1 MQTSNDF
8 VKASGPSLRL
18 PEDITPLPVYST
30 ASGRGGAASASDDE
44 PYDPVQGER
53 AVWRAVIVQALMDA
67 SCQSAKKESQQA
79 REESLVWLRGRSTD
93 FATVCYFAGF
103 EPEYVRRMVRAC
115 LERNCTW
122 RAAPGSGAPRKRRMR
137 DGQAKRAPNQRR

>member
-1 MQTSNDF
+1 MQ
-8 VKASGPSLRL
+8 ASQDIANTPNLTSLRA
-18 PEDITPLPVYST
+18 EDVMPLPVFST
-30 ASGRGGAASASDDE
+30 VSGRAGTAEESHDE

-79 REESLVWLRGRSTD
+79 REESLVWLRGRSPD

-103 EPEYVRRMVRAC
+103 EPDYVRRMVRSC
-115 LERNCTW
+115 LERNCAW

-137 DGQAKRAPNQRR
+137 DGQTKRAPNQRR